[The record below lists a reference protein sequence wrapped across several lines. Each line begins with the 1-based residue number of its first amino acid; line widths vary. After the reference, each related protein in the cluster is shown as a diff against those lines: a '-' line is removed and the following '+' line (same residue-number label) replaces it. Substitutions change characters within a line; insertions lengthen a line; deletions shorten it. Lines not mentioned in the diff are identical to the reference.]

1 MLLTDRYNR
10 LALSWWSKGA
20 ERQLPDHVLEV
31 LEALCEAQ
39 WGQVPS
45 SENRV
50 FYVRAVARSA
60 GSTRTCRHF
69 RYWQIVLQKS
79 AGWVRSAMFVLPRTA
94 FLSLPCHVNAV
105 GESMLRAS

>member
-1 MLLTDRYNR
+1 VLLTDRYNR
-10 LALSWWSKGA
+10 LALSWWPKGA

-50 FYVRAVARSA
+50 FTCERLRDPPAQRERAATSVIGTKPTSPEHGEVSA
-60 GSTRTCRHF
+60 SGGKADMTRTGCYF
-69 RYWQIVLQKS
+69 RV
-79 AGWVRSAMFVLPRTA
+79 
-94 FLSLPCHVNAV
+94 
-105 GESMLRAS
+105 

>member
-1 MLLTDRYNR
+1 VLLTDRYNR
-10 LALSWWSKGA
+10 LALSWWPKGA

-50 FYVRAVARSA
+50 FTCERLRDPQAQREHAATSVI
-60 GSTRTCRHF
+60 GTTRTSRN
-69 RYWQIVLQKS
+69 
-79 AGWVRSAMFVLPRTA
+79 VRCSVAIRGKA
-94 FLSLPCHVNAV
+94 DIEQAAV
-105 GESMLRAS
+105 SKLDL